1 MTEQGAAAHA
11 FWRRLEEKRI
21 ALEWTKVRLSQETIK
36 YTHNGRPI
44 TRATI
49 DRLRTGKHP
58 PQPRVV
64 HALADAVGLDRKEA
78 HVLAGLIPPP
88 PPPPPSP
95 LFTEA
100 QKRAVLEAMEQANRA
115 NPPAGRVNGER
126 LGV

>member
-1 MTEQGAAAHA
+1 MRHQQGAAHA

-49 DRLRTGKHP
+49 DRLKTGKWP

-78 HVLAGLIPPP
+78 QELAGLIPPAP
-88 PPPPPSP
+88 PPDPQP

-100 QKRAVLEAMEQANRA
+100 QKRALLEAMDTANQAR
-115 NPPAGRVNGER
+115 PAVSWVPGRFST
-126 LGV
+126 